1 MAAAKVR
8 TSMCSGGWD
17 ALSVEKKMFKSTSES
32 QGADGGPN
40 RVFIVGCPRSGTTAL
55 QSALV
60 NHTVLAGFPES
71 NILYRF
77 LGDIPV
83 RRYGR
88 DRVIGRANL
97 PRFMLNRQLQTWGW
111 TLHYNRR
118 WFEAFLVSI
127 GREDI
132 LGLVPGKLYS
142 LRRSFEVF
150 VSVFDS
156 LAGNEGW
163 VDKSPEN
170 IFCVDYIDQYVP
182 NAWVVHIVREGRDA
196 VASCVAVGR
205 KYRAFKGRFGGPDGV
220 RRAVRYWNNAV
231 LISRACAGRA
241 NHFLLRYEDLVAD
254 PRGSLS
260 PICEAIGISLNEQ
273 DPTYD
278 LRGIA
283 APTEVWKVRDTRVIR
298 KAESRFEEV
307 LDSVERK
314 YVEANILPVEDL
326 VPRTGALT
334 DA

>member
-1 MAAAKVR
+1 V
-8 TSMCSGGWD
+8 
-17 ALSVEKKMFKSTSES
+17 LSVEKQMFEATSGS
-32 QGADGGPN
+32 RGAGGDAN

-55 QSALV
+55 QSLLA

-83 RRYGR
+83 RRYR
-88 DRVIGRANL
+88 LDRVIGRANL
-97 PRFMLNRQLQTWGW
+97 PRFMLNRYLQSLGC
-111 TLHYNRR
+111 TLHYDPR
-118 WFEAFLVSI
+118 WLEEFLVSI
-127 GREDI
+127 GREDV
-132 LGLVPGKLYS
+132 LGLVPRKLYS

-150 VSVFDS
+150 VSVFDC
-156 LAGNEGW
+156 LAGGGSW

-170 IFCVDYIDQYVP
+170 IFCVDEIDQYVP

-205 KYRAFKGRFGGPDGV
+205 KYRAFEGRFGGSDGV
-220 RRAVRYWNNAV
+220 RRAVLYWNNAV
-231 LISRACAGRA
+231 LASRACAGRA
-241 NHFLLRYEDLVAD
+241 NHFLLRYEDFVED
-254 PRGSLS
+254 PRGTLS
-260 PICEAIGISLNEQ
+260 PICKAIGISLDEQ
-273 DPTYD
+273 DPTYN

-283 APTEVWKVRDTRVIR
+283 APAEVWKVRETHAIR

-307 LDSVERK
+307 LDSVERR

-326 VPRTGALT
+326 VPRTRAVT